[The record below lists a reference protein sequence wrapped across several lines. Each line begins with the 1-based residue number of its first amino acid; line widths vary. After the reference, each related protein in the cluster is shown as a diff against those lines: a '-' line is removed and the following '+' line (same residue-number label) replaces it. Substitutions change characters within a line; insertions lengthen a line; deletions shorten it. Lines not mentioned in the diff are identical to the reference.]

1 VAWNERAIWSLGQ
14 VSHACKIRPVRRPHT
29 CELTSPNSPSDATG
43 EAPRYLQITAKMV
56 RLKIIKTSQ
65 QHHASPSVHGD
76 INRTFLAFLFNDDLD
91 IILHK
96 PYLDT
101 PLSYLQSD
109 SEVFGVLF
117 DESMQTGPHPKDPVV
132 LLVKPRG
139 NFYERIGIFGL
150 SSYIAHDWV
159 DFFLHVRRSLRFY
172 ERSTGAFLHQDTGYT
187 SGQNAIPLWK
197 DREWEKQFVEDT
209 IVLG

>member
-1 VAWNERAIWSLGQ
+1 
-14 VSHACKIRPVRRPHT
+14 
-29 CELTSPNSPSDATG
+29 
-43 EAPRYLQITAKMV
+43 MV

-76 INRTFLAFLFNDDLD
+76 INRKLLAFLFNDDLD

-101 PLSYLQSD
+101 PLSHLQSD

-117 DESMQTGPHPKDPVV
+117 DESMQAGLH
-132 LLVKPRG
+132 
-139 NFYERIGIFGL
+139 FYERIGIFGL

-159 DFFLHVRRSLRFY
+159 DFFLHERRSLRFY
-172 ERSTGAFLHQDTGYT
+172 ERSTSAFLYQDTGYT